1 MLSLGKWIRKFYWL
15 QALRRLHLR
24 VVKTEGRFGLRDRDL
39 TGDLGDV
46 LVELP
51 PDVIVVAE
59 DERLLQLET
68 DGNDI
73 LGVLLRESVG
83 LFGFKLVL
91 EKELLVI
98 WRSSVCD

>member
-1 MLSLGKWIRKFYWL
+1 
-15 QALRRLHLR
+15 
-24 VVKTEGRFGLRDRDL
+24 LRDRDL

-51 PDVIVVAE
+51 PNVIVVAE

-73 LGVLLRESVG
+73 LGVLLRESVR
-83 LFGFKLVL
+83 LFGFELVL

-98 WRSSVCD
+98 WKSSVCD

>member
-1 MLSLGKWIRKFYWL
+1 MLSLGKRIRKFYWL

-24 VVKTEGRFGLRDRDL
+24 VVKAEGRFGLRDRDL

-51 PDVIVVAE
+51 PNVIVVAE